1 VNEDT
6 HRLDVE
12 LVTRGLARSRGQAR
26 DLVKAASVLLD
37 GSPVRKVSTP
47 VRADQSLELAAGVE
61 GWVSRAAYKLVAAL
75 ETFGPDGLSVT
86 GKRCFDIGAATGGFT
101 QVLLKQGAREVV
113 AVDVGHDQL
122 AQELAGDPRVIERS
136 GFNVRDARAGDLGGP
151 AELLV
156 ADLSFI
162 SLRLVMP
169 VLYDLVEPSGD
180 LVLLVKPQFEIGR
193 ERLGK
198 GGIVRSADLRA
209 SVVVQVVAAAAAAGL
224 SALGL
229 CASPIRGATG
239 NAEYLLWLT
248 PCRDQSP
255 DHRPDQLTKEQVA
268 ELAATLSKEAPA

>member
-1 VNEDT
+1 VNGDT

-12 LVTRGLARSRGQAR
+12 LVARGLARSRGQAR

-37 GSPVRKVSTP
+37 GSTARKVSTP
-47 VRADQSLELAAGVE
+47 VGADQSLELVGGVQ

-75 ETFGPDGLSVT
+75 ETFGPEGLSVD

-101 QVLLKQGAREVV
+101 QVLLGAGAREVV
-113 AVDVGHDQL
+113 ALDVGHDQL
-122 AQELAGDPRVIERS
+122 AAEVARDPRVVECS
-136 GFNVRDARAGDLGGP
+136 GMNVRDVRPGDLGEP

-162 SLRLVMP
+162 SLGLVMP
-169 VLYDLVEPSGD
+169 VLRDLVEPSGD

-198 GGIVRSADLRA
+198 GGIVRSADHRA
-209 SVVVQVVAAAAAAGL
+209 KVLEDVVTAATTAGL
-224 SALGL
+224 KAMSM

-248 PCRDQSP
+248 P
-255 DHRPDQLTKEQVA
+255 RPDQGLTTAQVT
-268 ELAATLSKEAPA
+268 ELAATLSTEAPA

>member
-1 VNEDT
+1 VKEVA

-12 LVTRGLARSRGQAR
+12 LVARGLARSRGQAR
-26 DLVKAASVLLD
+26 DLVKAGSVLID
-37 GSPVRKVSTP
+37 GSPAKKVATP
-47 VRADQSLELAAGVE
+47 VHADQSLELAAGLE

-75 ETFGPDGLSVT
+75 EAFGPRGLSVA
-86 GKRCFDIGAATGGFT
+86 GKRCFDVGAAAGGFT
-101 QVLLKQGAREVV
+101 QVLLRRGAREVV

-136 GFNVRDARAGDLGGP
+136 GVNIRDARAGDLGGP

-162 SLRLVMP
+162 SLRLVLP
-169 VLYDLVEPSGD
+169 VLHDLVEPTGD
-180 LVLLVKPQFEIGR
+180 LVLLVKPQFEVGR

-198 GGIVRSADLRA
+198 AGIVRSAVNRA
-209 SVVVQVVAAAAAAGL
+209 SVIEQVVAAATTAGL
-224 SALGL
+224 NAKAL

-248 PCRDQSP
+248 P
-255 DHRPDQLTKEQVA
+255 RPDQGLTAAQVTQ
-268 ELAATLSKEAPA
+268 LAATLSTEAFT